1 MKITLKNIRYN
12 ERLSEETHS
21 FSADLYID
29 DVKAG
34 EASNYG
40 HGGPTDYQAKD
51 EVGKKLIEQAE
62 EYCKGLPPNKFTV
75 EGKEY
80 SLPVSLESFIDS
92 LVDDYLNQ
100 RELQKFRKKIDK
112 DSERGIVFGIPDKS
126 YQLLGL
132 KYPVD
137 VMLANPAAHQA
148 LVKILAER
156 IAPELT
162 EGKII
167 LNTNIPEKVLKEA
180 GLKEDQYVKPV
191 EQQKAAAPR
200 KKRGKKL

>member
-12 ERLSEETHS
+12 ERLSEETHC
-21 FSADLYID
+21 FSADLYIEG
-29 DVKAG
+29 VKAG

-40 HGGPTDYQAKD
+40 HGGPTDYQARDKA
-51 EVGKKLIEQAE
+51 GKKLIEQAE

-80 SLPVSLESFIDS
+80 SLPVTLESLIDS
-92 LVDDYLNQ
+92 LVDDYLHQKN
-100 RELQKFRKKIDK
+100 LQKFRNKVDK
-112 DSERGIVFGIPDKS
+112 DSEQGIVFGIPDAS

-132 KYPVD
+132 KFPVD
-137 VMLANPAAHQA
+137 LMLVNPTAHHA
-148 LVKILAER
+148 LVRILAER
-156 IAPELT
+156 IVPELT

-180 GLKEDQYVKPV
+180 GLKEDQYIKPV
-191 EQQKAAAPR
+191 EQQKVTAPR